1 LCSECALSTTLSGI
15 TAAVV
20 GVVLNL
26 AVWYALLVLFHTIE
40 THHFQ
45 GLVLNAPVLST
56 LQSTSLVIAIAA
68 MLALMRFKIGM
79 ISTLLSS
86 ALAGILYYLIVIA

>member
-1 LCSECALSTTLSGI
+1 
-15 TAAVV
+15 
-20 GVVLNL
+20 L
-26 AVWYALLVLFHTIE
+26 AVWYALLVLFDTIE
-40 THHFQ
+40 THHFL